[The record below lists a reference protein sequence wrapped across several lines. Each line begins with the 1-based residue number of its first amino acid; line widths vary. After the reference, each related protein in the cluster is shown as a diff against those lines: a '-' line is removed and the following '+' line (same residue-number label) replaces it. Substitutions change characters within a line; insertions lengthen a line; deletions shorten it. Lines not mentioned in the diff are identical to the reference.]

1 MRRFAFFWCA
11 AILAGCAK
19 SKDRP
24 AEEATARTA
33 VEAAAVPATSATI
46 SLGDVA
52 GKWKMRA
59 TDEAD
64 GTVVE
69 AVPVHAVQHHSRYA
83 LSQGMKNS
91 SG

>member
-33 VEAAAVPATSATI
+33 VEAAAVRADDGGPEQHAAPVQGDNTI
-46 SLGDVA
+46 LRSNVTPGTPCH
-52 GKWKMRA
+52 RA
-59 TDEAD
+59 
-64 GTVVE
+64 
-69 AVPVHAVQHHSRYA
+69 
-83 LSQGMKNS
+83 
-91 SG
+91 